1 MNSLRLLGSNLR
13 ILVIKYD
20 ASSIKLQTLPH
31 MYFGVASQF
40 HTSNICS
47 ENTETNLPQQ
57 PGKKYKK
64 PVDYLPFQWHRRP
77 MFNIFEQSGDKVK
90 ENIVDPS
97 LPKPDFEL
105 SDELKDAD
113 ERVKQYFSCQTA
125 SRSEAREAL
134 RRQVLK
140 RIQRH
145 PNDFS
150 SLEVKIALN
159 TIQIRGLFNHKERKG
174 KKEVVFSRIV
184 LPILINRRNSMLN
197 HLRKMDYERYC
208 WLLEELDLYLNPPP
222 LGAKNE
228 KYCKKWDLRRL
239 TKEYCKKMVVDK
251 KAAYHEE
258 LKKQQAEFLEEKKRI
273 LAWIE
278 EEEKALN
285 VK

>member
-1 MNSLRLLGSNLR
+1 MNNLRLLGSNLR

-57 PGKKYKK
+57 PEKKYKK

-90 ENIVDPS
+90 ENIIDPS
-97 LPKPDFEL
+97 TPKPDFEL

-125 SRSEAREAL
+125 SRSEAKEAL

-150 SLEVKIALN
+150 SLEVK
-159 TIQIRGLFNHKERKG
+159 
-174 KKEVVFSRIV
+174 EVVYSRIL

-197 HLRKMDYERYC
+197 DLRKMDYERYC
-208 WLLEELDLYLNPPP
+208 WLLEELDLYLKPTP

-258 LKKQQAEFLEEKKRI
+258 LKKQQAEFLEEKKQI

-278 EEEKALN
+278 EEEKKALN